1 VPDTYPAG
9 LDTAHIVGICTQAT
23 EGRRSLAVGTR
34 DGISVSLPSQR
45 TARRAR
51 AALVRVGYEVSAA
64 AAGRGR
70 DVVVTGWDP
79 AGLDSRLA
87 AMRTVL
93 HQLDDNPALTARMVI
108 KRFREL
114 PGVTPSPRLD
124 SGLLDQARVGLRD
137 WVDLRSG
144 IHARRDPAAVPSNV
158 GVALRV
164 RAAGMLEEAID
175 DLIERQM
182 RTAEDALALFSSLR
196 ERMGGSRA
204 QGAAIHRAG
213 VTFHRSGSAAQDST
227 PLLGDTGRLPGPGA
241 SAAATLAADWRGKA
255 RKLAG
260 RESPGPFTNATPGPD
275 MPARGRPAVP
285 QLPTSRPRRSR

>member
-1 VPDTYPAG
+1 VPDTHPAG
-9 LDTAHIVGICTQAT
+9 LDPAHIVGICTRAT

-64 AAGRGR
+64 ATGRGR
-70 DVVVTGWDP
+70 DIVVTGWDP

-114 PGVTPSPRLD
+114 PGVTPSPHLD
-124 SGLLDQARVGLRD
+124 SELLDQARTGLRD

-144 IHARRDPAAVPSNV
+144 IHAPRDPAVAPTNV
-158 GVALRV
+158 GVALRL
-164 RAAGMLEEAID
+164 RAAGILEEAID
-175 DLIERQM
+175 DLIERQL
-182 RTAEDALALFSSLR
+182 RAAGHALALFSSLR
-196 ERMGGSRA
+196 ERMGNSRA
-204 QGAAIHRAG
+204 QAAAIHRACAT
-213 VTFHRSGSAAQDST
+213 VHRSGSAAQDST
-227 PLLGDTGRLPGPGA
+227 PLLGDTGGLAGPGA
-241 SAAATLAADWRGKA
+241 SAATVLAADWRGKA

-260 RESPGPFTNATPGPD
+260 RESPGPFTSATSGPD
-275 MPARGRPAVP
+275 MPAPGRPAVP
-285 QLPTSRPRRSR
+285 QLPTSRPHRSR